1 MERIN
6 SEKPMTVALVAL
18 GCPKNIVDSEKMLAR
33 IGEGG
38 FVLSGDI
45 YNADIVVIN
54 TCGFIAPAKEEAIG
68 EIKEAVRLKG
78 EGRVRKVIVAGC
90 LSQRMGKALADEV
103 DGIDAIVG
111 LSGRDKIDEIIRET
125 IAEGE
130 SPDHNGTECFYLD
143 EAPAEAGDDT
153 GRLLITPQHWAYLRI
168 SEGCDRKCAFCTIPA
183 IRGRFRSKPQDL
195 VLAEARE
202 LVDNGAV
209 ELSVIAQD
217 SNYYRRDMG
226 VKNGLSEL
234 LGGLG
239 RIEALRWIRLMYLY
253 PATVDENLI
262 EAIAASEKVLNY
274 IDMPIQHINDDILK
288 SMNRADRKD
297 KTVGLIEDLRRAMD
311 DVVLRTTIIVGFPGE
326 TDEQFEELLEFVRW
340 AKFDALGCFT
350 FYPETGTA
358 AADMPGQVPDEV
370 KQQRAETL
378 MLAQQEIALARAK
391 DRIGSEITCLVDDV
405 GPKRR
410 ATGRFFGQA
419 PHVDSVCHIDR
430 CKSKA
435 GEFIRAKVTKT
446 RDYDLLVRQIND

>member
-6 SEKPMTVALVAL
+6 SEEPMTVALVAL

-68 EIKEAVRLKG
+68 EIKEAVRLKEQG
-78 EGRVRKVIVAGC
+78 SVRKVIVAGC

-111 LSGRDKIDEIIRET
+111 LSGRDKIDEIIRQT
-125 IAEGE
+125 IAAGASPEHSAAEG
-130 SPDHNGTECFYLD
+130 FYLD
-143 EAPAEAGDDT
+143 ESPAEAGDDT
-153 GRLLITPQHWAYLRI
+153 GRLLITPEHWAYLRI

-209 ELSVIAQD
+209 ELSIIAQD

-239 RIEALRWIRLMYLY
+239 RIEALMWIRLMYLY
-253 PATVDENLI
+253 PATIDENLI

-297 KTVGLIEDLRRAMD
+297 KTVGLIENLRRAMD

-326 TDEQFEELLEFVRW
+326 TDGQFEELLDFVRW

-350 FYPETGTA
+350 FYPETGTS

-370 KQQRAETL
+370 KQHRSETL
-378 MLAQQEIALARAK
+378 MLAQQEIA
-391 DRIGSEITCLVDDV
+391 
-405 GPKRR
+405 
-410 ATGRFFGQA
+410 
-419 PHVDSVCHIDR
+419 
-430 CKSKA
+430 
-435 GEFIRAKVTKT
+435 
-446 RDYDLLVRQIND
+446 